1 MHSVSSPDLHTADA
15 LTDDQRRQVADL
27 QDRASAADGVRPLS
41 EQSLLGLAAGPGRVT
56 HLLGYAASGG
66 LRGYAQV
73 GDPDDPE
80 AASAELVVD
89 PDHRRQGTGRLLLG
103 AVLERAP
110 GVRVWAHGDLAAA
123 RALAASAGLQVGREL
138 HKMTRPLGPDDEQ
151 RSAVALPAGFSA
163 RAFEVRRDEQA
174 WLATNAAAFAHHP
187 EQGRLTLAD
196 LQERM
201 AQPWFDPAGLILVTA
216 DGRPDEVA
224 AFHWTKVDPQQRS
237 TLDPDRT
244 AGEVYV
250 VGVHPAYQGR
260 GLGRPVTALGL
271 AHLAAL
277 GLPEVVLYVDGDNT
291 AAIRTYTGLGF
302 GSIMVDVMYSRSVH
316 QALSG

>member
-1 MHSVSSPDLHTADA
+1 MLSVSSPDLHTADA

-27 QDRASAADGVRPLS
+27 QDRAFTADGVRPLS
-41 EQSLLGLAAGPGRVT
+41 EQSLLGLAAGAGRVA
-56 HLLGYAASGG
+56 HLLGYAGSDS

-73 GDPDDPE
+73 GDPDDPD

-89 PDHRRQGTGRLLLG
+89 PDHRRQGTGRRLLD
-103 AVLERAP
+103 AVLDRAP
-110 GVRVWAHGDLAAA
+110 SARVWAHGDLAAA
-123 RALAASAGLQVGREL
+123 RALAASAGLEVGREL
-138 HKMTRPLGPDDEQ
+138 HKMTRPLGPDDQ
-151 RSAVALPAGFSA
+151 KRSAVALPQGFSA
-163 RAFEVRRDEQA
+163 RAFEVGHDEQA

-187 EQGRLTLAD
+187 EQGRLTLSD

-216 DGRPDEVA
+216 DDRPDDVA

-237 TLDPDRT
+237 TLDPART

-271 AHLAAL
+271 AHLAGL